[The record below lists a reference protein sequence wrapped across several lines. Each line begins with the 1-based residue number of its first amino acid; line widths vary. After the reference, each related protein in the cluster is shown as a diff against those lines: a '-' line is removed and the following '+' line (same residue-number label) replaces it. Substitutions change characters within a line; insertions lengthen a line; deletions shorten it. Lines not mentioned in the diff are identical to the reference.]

1 MGAEVVS
8 GGGVPAGAAN
18 GDLAGNYPSPTVA
31 KSSTGTFGLYGVAP
45 VARAGAIAAPTAPGA
60 AYVQAEAQSMKTA
73 VDAIRA
79 ALTNIGLTL

>member
-8 GGGVPAGAAN
+8 GGGVPTGVAN
-18 GDLAGNYPSPTVA
+18 GDLSGNYPSPAVA
-31 KSSTGTFGLYGVAP
+31 RSSTATFGLYGVAP

-60 AYVQAEAQSMKTA
+60 AYVQAEAQSMKVA